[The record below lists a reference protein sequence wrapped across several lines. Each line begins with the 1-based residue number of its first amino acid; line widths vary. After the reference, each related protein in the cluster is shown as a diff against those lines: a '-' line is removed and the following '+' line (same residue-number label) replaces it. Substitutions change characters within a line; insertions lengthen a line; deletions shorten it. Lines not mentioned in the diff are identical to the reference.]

1 MAGVSM
7 ILKSIAAQ
15 RTPYIIAEIGAN
27 HNGDMELAKA
37 LIKKAKEAGADCA
50 KFQSWTKHSNKIK
63 KVYEDNFFLDDD
75 YRDKNVSL
83 EQTIEKYSM
92 TEEKLLEVNH
102 YCKGIGIQFAST
114 PFTEGE
120 VDFLVD
126 VLDVPFI
133 KVASMDCS
141 NYPFLEY
148 IAKKQLPV
156 ILSTGLSELH
166 EIDKAVKTI
175 EKEGNSQIALLHCVS
190 IYPPND
196 ADVNLRK
203 IVTLQKIYP
212 YQIGFSD
219 HTIGTSIP
227 IAASALGVAI
237 IEKHFTLDKAS
248 EGWDHKVSAD
258 FDDLSYI
265 CRETKRITH
274 AMGSYEFKSV
284 ESERRKHAFR
294 RSVVSAKSI
303 EKGKI
308 ITAEDL
314 TCKRPGDGI
323 PPEGMKYIIGR
334 IALKNIEE
342 DVQIDNK
349 CF

>member
-1 MAGVSM
+1 M
-7 ILKSIAAQ
+7 ILESIAAK

-27 HNGDMELAKA
+27 HNGDMKLAKE

-75 YRDKNVSL
+75 YRDKKVSL
-83 EQTIEKYSM
+83 EETIEKYSM
-92 TEEKLLEVNH
+92 SEEKLLEVSH
-102 YCKGIGIQFAST
+102 YCEKIGIQFAST

-126 VLDVPFI
+126 VLKVPFI

-156 ILSTGLSELH
+156 MLSTGLSELY

-175 EKEGNSQIALLHCVS
+175 ENMGNRQIALLHCVS

-196 ADVNLRK
+196 SDVNLRK
-203 IVTLQKIYP
+203 IITLQKIYP

-227 IAASALGVAI
+227 VAASALGVAI
-237 IEKHFTLDKAS
+237 IEKHFTLDKDC

-258 FDDLSYI
+258 FDELSYI

-274 AMGSYEFKSV
+274 AMGNYEFKSV
-284 ESERRKHAFR
+284 ESERRKNAFR
-294 RSVVSAKSI
+294 RSVVSARDIKMGSV
-303 EKGKI
+303 

-323 PPEGMKYIIGR
+323 PPEAIKYIVGR
-334 IALKNIEE
+334 IALKDIDE
-342 DVQIDNK
+342 DVQIDNN